1 MIIQFGEY
9 QVHIQLVPAY
19 GIGLGYLYYNP
30 LLEPDTD
37 EIDEEDFFE
46 RHTVLLTFFALIVNV
61 WRS

>member
-9 QVHIQLVPAY
+9 QVHIQLVPSY

-37 EIDEEDFFE
+37 EIDEEDYFE